1 MQKRKIIRINEEK
14 CSGCGKCA
22 IACAEGAIK
31 IINGKARL
39 ISEKYCDGLGACI
52 GKCPEDAIM
61 IDEREAEE
69 FDEKAAKEHL
79 LEIECLKHKSGACPS
94 AAVHWEKTKE
104 KDENILCSARVSE
117 LSNWPIKLNLVNPK
131 ASYFNNA
138 SLLVA
143 ADCSAFAYG
152 DLHRDF
158 IRGKIIVI
166 GCPKFNDVIYY
177 IEKLTEI
184 FRHSDIKS
192 VEVVRMEVPCCSGL
206 TFAVESALKASGM
219 SIPFKEHIITIKG
232 EILAN
237 KLLFK

>member
-31 IINGKARL
+31 IINGKARI

-52 GKCPEDAIM
+52 GECPENAIT
-61 IDEREAEE
+61 IEERKAEE
-69 FDEKAAKEHL
+69 FDEKAAREHL
-79 LEIECLKHKSGACPS
+79 LEAEGLKHKSEACPS
-94 AAVHWEKTKE
+94 ASAVHWEKTKE
-104 KDENILCSARVSE
+104 KDENIPCSARVSE
-117 LSNWPIKLNLVNPK
+117 LSNWPVKLNLVNLE
-131 ASYFNNA
+131 ALYFNNA
-138 SLLVA
+138 FLLVA

-152 DLHRDF
+152 NLHRDF

-166 GCPKFNDVIYY
+166 GCPKFNDVKYY

-184 FRHSDIKS
+184 FRHYDIKS

-206 TFAVESALKASGM
+206 TFAVESALKASGRI
-219 SIPFKEHIITIKG
+219 IPLKEHIITIKG
-232 EILAN
+232 QILL
-237 KLLFK
+237 K